1 MLIIFKLFYITF
13 NPKNNSQRDVV
24 ASELLLN
31 VPERIDWRECVKT
44 QEEEKEMSV
53 EFRNN
58 FKKFD
63 PFL

>member
-1 MLIIFKLFYITF
+1 MQLCIRYLMK
-13 NPKNNSQRDVV
+13 RDVV

-31 VPERIDWRECVKT
+31 VPERVDWRECVMT
-44 QEEEKEMSV
+44 QEEEKEMSI